1 MTRPMNSHNFEP
13 TYKSLGIDLDKLG
26 CIMLD
31 VEPHQSLDEVIPSD
45 WLYTSP
51 DPKKFWFNNVL
62 DHLHVSL
69 LYGLMENGNV
79 WRQYVDEVLFGWSP
93 DLIEVDYVDAF
104 PSPLAEEKYSCI
116 IAKLRI
122 TDNLLEAH
130 QRLSFLPHIDTYS
143 GYTPHI
149 TLAYVKEEFEAA
161 AIEKLYLHGIPHFDP
176 IGLNY
181 GDPA

>member
-13 TYKSLGIDLDKLG
+13 TYKSLGIDLDSLG

-79 WRQYVDEVLFGWSP
+79 WKRHVDEVLFGWHP
-93 DLIEVDYVDAF
+93 DIIEVDHITAF
-104 PSPLAEEKYSCI
+104 PSPLPTEPYSCI

-130 QRLSFLPHIDTYS
+130 QRLSFLPHINTYPE
-143 GYTPHI
+143 YTPHI
-149 TLAYVKEEFEAA
+149 TLAYVKQRYEKET
-161 AIEKLYLHGIPHFDP
+161 IERFSYQIPFHFDP

-181 GDPA
+181 GDRV